1 MASEVLGFLSGACA
15 LLAVVAAIGAL
26 AGLVVAALPP
36 RVSNAPALG
45 CAFAGLVWA
54 AWAIALGWMSS
65 ALAGQ

>member
-1 MASEVLGFLSGACA
+1 MASAILGFLAGTCA

-36 RVSNAPALG
+36 RVSSAPALG
-45 CAFAGLVWA
+45 FAFAGLVWA
-54 AWAIALGWMSS
+54 AWAIALAWLSS

>member
-15 LLAVVAAIGAL
+15 LLAAVAAIAAL

-54 AWAIALGWMSS
+54 AWAIALAWLSS
-65 ALAGQ
+65 AFVGQ